1 MRSNQD
7 GYQPLIGNQRLE
19 NNRSSFNRKRWI
31 VMTFVIFIIIT
42 SIGYHLAISQDFKPE
57 TPSSFKK
64 AHERNP
70 SYLVTGWNGAVAS
83 EEARCSQ
90 IGLDVLKENGTATD
104 AAIATALCVGV
115 VNCFSSGIG
124 GGGFMVIKPAP
135 CRTRKDCQPET
146 PISIDFRETISGGD
160 YYSKNF
166 LNDPKTSQVGGLA
179 IGIPGELS
187 GFDSAFRKYG
197 GGVSWSRI
205 FEPSIK
211 LSKEFHV
218 GHALNQKLYH
228 DDGDDHSQW
237 IKSKPEW
244 RDVFF
249 PNGRE
254 VSHVGDLIKR
264 ENYSNTLEIIANQ
277 GIEAFYRGD
286 IAKQLVDVINREG
299 GKVTKE
305 DFANY
310 QAIVKPALSTT
321 YLNRTVW
328 TTENPSSGPMMIYLL
343 NILEG
348 FRLNRV
354 PRTELEEHRF
364 IESLKYAF
372 ARRTE
377 LGDPAFLNSTQLDR
391 IQSFIPKSFADQTRS
406 KIDNKTYDYKHY
418 DPRYDTVE
426 SHGTTHISVLDQW
439 GSAVSLTSTVNLV
452 FGSQV
457 MDPITG
463 IILND
468 ENDDFSVKGKSN
480 HFDLFSSPL
489 NYPERGKRPVSSMA
503 PIIVADQEE
512 VWAVLGA
519 SGGSRI
525 PSAVASTLLKLD
537 WGYDLSHAIEDAR
550 VHHQLLP
557 NQARIET
564 SYPPEFLESLKARG
578 HKISMVDVYSGLAA
592 VQGVVRRADGLIF
605 ASSDSRKHG
614 VPAAY

>member
-1 MRSNQD
+1 MRSSD
-7 GYQPLIGNQRLE
+7 DEYQLLIGNESLE
-19 NNRSSFNRKRWI
+19 NNQSSFNRKRRAI
-31 VMTFVIFIIIT
+31 IIFIIFIITT
-42 SIGYHLAISQDFKPE
+42 SIGYQFVISQHH
-57 TPSSFKK
+57 TPRNRPSFKK
-64 AHERNP
+64 RHERNP
-70 SYLVTGWNGAVAS
+70 SYLVTGRNGAVAS

-124 GGGFMVIKPAP
+124 GGGFMVIKPPP
-135 CRTRKDCQPET
+135 CRSRKDCKAEP
-146 PISIDFRETISGGD
+146 PISIDFRETISGSD
-160 YYSKNF
+160 YYVKNF
-166 LNDPKTSQVGGLA
+166 LNNPKSSQVGGLS

-187 GFDSAFRKYG
+187 GFDLAFSKYG

-211 LSKEFHV
+211 LSREFKV
-218 GHALNQKLYH
+218 GDALNQKLYNN
-228 DDGDDHSQW
+228 DGDDHSQW
-237 IKSKPEW
+237 MKSKPEW
-244 RDVFF
+244 MDVFF
-249 PNGRE
+249 PDGRE
-254 VSHVGDLIKR
+254 ISHVGDLIKR
-264 ENYSNTLEIIANQ
+264 ENYSNTLKIIADQ
-277 GIEAFYRGD
+277 GIKPFYQGD

-299 GKVTKE
+299 GQVSME

-310 QAIVKPALSTT
+310 QAIVRPALHTT
-321 YLNRTVW
+321 YLNRTIW

-348 FRLNRV
+348 FQLNRV

-364 IESLKYAF
+364 IESLKFAF

-377 LGDPAFLNSTQLDR
+377 LGDPDFLNSTQQDR
-391 IQSFIPKSFADQTRS
+391 ILSFIPKTFADQTRA

-426 SHGTTHISVLDQW
+426 NHGTTHISVLDQW

-480 HFDLFSSPL
+480 HFNLFSSPL
-489 NYPERGKRPVSSMA
+489 NYPQKGKRPVSSMA
-503 PIIVADQEE
+503 PIIVEDQEE

-525 PSAVASTLLKLD
+525 PSAVAGTLLKLD

-564 SYPPEFLESLKARG
+564 SYPPEFLASLQARG
-578 HKISMVDVYSGLAA
+578 HKISMVDVYTGLAA
-592 VQGVVRRADGLIF
+592 VHGIVRRSDGLIF